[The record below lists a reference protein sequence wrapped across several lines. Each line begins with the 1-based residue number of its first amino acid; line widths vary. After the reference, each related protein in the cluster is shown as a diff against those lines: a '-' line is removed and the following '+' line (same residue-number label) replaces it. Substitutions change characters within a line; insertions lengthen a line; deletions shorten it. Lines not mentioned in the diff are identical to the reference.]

1 MTHDE
6 AEKRAE
12 KLRKLIDKYRYDY
25 HVLDQAEVSDAANDA
40 LKHELF
46 LLEQAFP
53 DIVTPDSPTQRVGGT
68 PLPKFSK
75 ITHAT
80 PMLSMEDVFTDDEAM
95 AWMTRVEKLAEQKLD
110 YVCMPK
116 IDGLAVSL
124 VYIDGTLVS
133 AATRGDGKIGEDV
146 TMNVRTIESV
156 PLVLRSSPSG
166 SPSVRG
172 RVEVRGEIYMRKDD
186 FEKMNEQRKANDEEE
201 FANPRNVSAGSIR
214 QLDPKVAASRP
225 LRFFA
230 WGVVTDVGQ
239 STHAESLER
248 AREFCF
254 AVPPWSDA
262 KGFDDVKKFFLQL
275 GKQREKLAY
284 WIDGVVIRVNDRHVF
299 DSLGVVG
306 KTPRGLVAW
315 KFPAE
320 ESTTRVES
328 VDWFVGRT
336 GALTP
341 VATVTPTFVAG
352 TTVTH
357 ATLHNADEI
366 ARLGLKIGDTVILT
380 KAGDIIPKITKVLTE
395 LRDGKEADIT
405 LPINCPVCGAAVER
419 REDEVALCCTNQEC
433 FAKERERILYAS
445 RAFGIDGLGE
455 KIIERL
461 ISEGLLKTAPDMFRL
476 TVDDMKDLDGF
487 GDVSA
492 KKLVDEIAQRR
503 AIDLD
508 KFILALGIRHVGGET
523 AFDLAAAFG
532 DVDAF
537 AKATHDSLVAI
548 PNVGDVVAGEVVAF
562 LATEHAQK
570 LLADYVAAGV
580 DVRPAKKVDKK
591 LAGKTFVLTGTLA
604 GMERDVAKEKIRLLG
619 GNVSGSVS
627 KNTGYVVAGDSPGS
641 KLADAIKLGVPVLS
655 EDEFMRILGL

>member
-6 AEKRAE
+6 AAKRAE
-12 KLRKLIDKYRYDY
+12 KLRKIIDKYRYDY

-53 DIVTPDSPTQRVGGT
+53 DVVTPDSPTQRVGGT

-80 PMLSMEDVFTDDEAM
+80 TMLSMEDVFTDSEAI
-95 AWMTRVEKLAEQKLD
+95 AWMTRVEKLAEKKID

-124 VYIDGTLVS
+124 VYVDGALVS

-156 PLVLRSSPSG
+156 PLVLRGSS
-166 SPSVRG
+166 VG
-172 RVEVRGEIYMRKDD
+172 RVEVRGEVYMRKDD
-186 FEKMNEQRKANDEEE
+186 FEKMNEQRKANGEEE

-214 QLDPKVAASRP
+214 QLDPKIAASRP

-239 STHAESLER
+239 TTHAESLER
-248 AREFCF
+248 AKDFGF

-262 KGFDDVKKFFLQL
+262 KSFDDVKDFFVQL
-275 GKQREKLAY
+275 GKQREKLPY
-284 WIDGVVIRVNDRHVF
+284 WIDGVVIRVNSRATF
-299 DSLGVVG
+299 DGLGVVG

-395 LRDGKEADIT
+395 LRDGKEKNIV
-405 LPINCPVCGAAVER
+405 LPKECPVCGAAVER
-419 REDEVALCCTNQEC
+419 REDEVALCCTNREC
-433 FAKERERILYAS
+433 FAKERERMLYAA

-508 KFILALGIRHVGGET
+508 KFILALGIRHVGAET

-537 AKATHDSLVAI
+537 VAATYDALVAI
-548 PNVGDVVAGEVVAF
+548 PNVGDIVASEVVEF
-562 LATEHAQK
+562 LGTEHAKK

-580 DVRPAKKVDKK
+580 TVRTAKKVDTT

-627 KNTGYVVAGDSPGS
+627 KNTSYVVAGDSPGS
-641 KLADAIKLGVPVLS
+641 KLAEATKLDVPVLS